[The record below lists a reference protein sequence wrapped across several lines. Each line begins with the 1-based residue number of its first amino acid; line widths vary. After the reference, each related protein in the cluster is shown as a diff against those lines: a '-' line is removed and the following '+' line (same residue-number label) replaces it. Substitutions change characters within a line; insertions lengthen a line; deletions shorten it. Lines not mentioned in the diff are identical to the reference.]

1 MGPVVEAA
9 AGVLIGLFAGVA
21 SGLAGIGGGV
31 IMVPTMVFVLDL
43 PQHLAQGTSLLAIGF
58 TSIAGTVV
66 NRRNAHVDVRS
77 ALLIGGIGAVVAFG
91 AARLANQVDAEV
103 LRRLFGG
110 LILFSGVRML
120 AQTLR
125 ADRIKE

>member
-1 MGPVVEAA
+1 
-9 AGVLIGLFAGVA
+9 
-21 SGLAGIGGGV
+21 
-31 IMVPTMVFVLDL
+31 
-43 PQHLAQGTSLLAIGF
+43 
-58 TSIAGTVV
+58 
-66 NRRNAHVDVRS
+66 VRS